1 MYRVGVLGKIF
12 FYLTSFTIPTVVCSY
27 RCRGPSGQ
35 LDNDEDIYE
44 RRSRDHTDF
53 LCTMCEMGVL
63 YDNYGIVG
71 DIIVRIW
78 QHLHLLSYTDYSQPF
93 TNEFPRADVHE
104 IIAPDLLHQIIKGT
118 FKDHLVSWVEELL
131 MHIHRNNKTKVCNIL
146 DDIDHR

>member
-1 MYRVGVLGKIF
+1 
-12 FYLTSFTIPTVVCSY
+12 
-27 RCRGPSGQ
+27 
-35 LDNDEDIYE
+35 
-44 RRSRDHTDF
+44 
-53 LCTMCEMGVL
+53 MCEMGVL